1 MLGRSFGGKLPVVG
15 LVITA
20 ASVGYDIHE
29 GKSASTAIVGATVG
43 NAVATGAVALG
54 GAAAAAAGAPV
65 ILVVVAAVGIGAL
78 ASWGA
83 ESAWTAWVSDDVRK
97 KIDDGI
103 GSTATDFVH
112 SPETAWNAIP

>member
-1 MLGRSFGGKLPVVG
+1 M
-15 LVITA
+15 
-20 ASVGYDIHE
+20 
-29 GKSASTAIVGATVG
+29 SAEIFTVG
-43 NAVATGAVALG
+43 KFF
-54 GAAAAAAGAPV
+54 
-65 ILVVVAAVGIGAL
+65 
-78 ASWGA
+78 GA